1 MLSQTTQ
8 NTRNTQGAQK
18 RRTHYRIGELAQKAG
33 VTARTIRYYEELGIL
48 SAPRRPQ
55 ARHRRYS
62 QKDLLHLQR
71 VQQLKSYGLSLGEI
85 REIFALSRQDPSG
98 EKSRLRLLTRYREKW
113 REAMKRRERIEAYI
127 DDLEWHIDQLER
139 VGNFQACPGEECRSC
154 RYTGICKFYNENHR
168 SEVPQ

>member
-1 MLSQTTQ
+1 VKIPRSTF
-8 NTRNTQGAQK
+8 
-18 RRTHYRIGELAQKAG
+18 
-33 VTARTIRYYEELGIL
+33 RYFTLPTPAVGSRLI
-48 SAPRRPQ
+48 SS
-55 ARHRRYS
+55 RYS
-62 QKDLLHLQR
+62 ASRKITFTIP
-71 VQQLKSYGLSLGEI
+71 SYGLSLGEI

>member
-1 MLSQTTQ
+1 MLSPATES
-8 NTRNTQGAQK
+8 TRDTLNKKK
-18 RRTHYRIGELAQKAG
+18 RRTLYRIGELAQKAG

-71 VQQLKSYGLSLGEI
+71 VQQLKGYGLTLGEI
-85 REIFALSRQDPSG
+85 REIFDLSRQDPSG

-113 REAMKRRERIEAYI
+113 REAMKRKERIDAYI
-127 DDLEWHIDQLER
+127 GDLEWHIDQLER

-154 RYTGICKFYNENHR
+154 RYTAICKFYNENHP
-168 SEVPQ
+168 SEEQR